1 MKYLE
6 KMVSIKD
13 KNYLVRML
21 PCGDTRYFV
30 KSGDAWR
37 TLYTAPVIARINAAL
52 ADEAHTEALEINAA
66 MCAVTPAQS
75 KAADIVADVKRRAA
89 LYGFAG
95 QEVKFTVIDLP
106 GRFGVHFQ
114 TMGGEDI
121 SGYGHFADTAEMYL
135 VIDELNRILAVK
147 PANEGKTRI
156 VFERQPETACAIRQH
171 DGAFFSPVWRLN
183 SDVMDIE
190 RIPEGSKPV
199 LRKAAEI
206 KNGVALIPVCK
217 LGAAIDIQIPD
228 ELYIVYE
235 EAL

>member
-1 MKYLE
+1 MKFLE

-52 ADEAHTEALEINAA
+52 ADEAHAEALEINAA
-66 MCAVTPAQS
+66 MDAVTPAQS

-95 QEVKFTVIDLP
+95 QAVKFTVIDRP

-114 TMGGEDI
+114 TVGGEDI
-121 SGYGHFADTAEMYL
+121 GGYGHFADTAEMYR
-135 VIDELNRILAVK
+135 VIDAL
-147 PANEGKTRI
+147 
-156 VFERQPETACAIRQH
+156 
-171 DGAFFSPVWRLN
+171 
-183 SDVMDIE
+183 
-190 RIPEGSKPV
+190 
-199 LRKAAEI
+199 KASGQEQA
-206 KNGVALIPVCK
+206 
-217 LGAAIDIQIPD
+217 
-228 ELYIVYE
+228 
-235 EAL
+235 